1 MTEQTTIMCHQY
13 EDGQLEYW
21 WVGDITE
28 PALIS
33 GNYLREWG
41 SFQTGD
47 FVMFPNG
54 LVIELI
60 DYNLPGDVFTA
71 RWVKQ

>member
-1 MTEQTTIMCHQY
+1 MSEQTTIMHHQY

-28 PALIS
+28 PAYIS
-33 GNYLREWG
+33 GVVLREWG
-41 SFQTGD
+41 RFQTGD

-54 LVIELI
+54 LVIELT
-60 DYNLPGDVFTA
+60 DYNHPGDVWTA
-71 RWVKQ
+71 RWIKQ